1 MDCMVILAQDE
12 ELKELAN
19 QHPHIAAQ
27 IHERYQ
33 DVPRKLKGESSVSR
47 YFSTK
52 GTWNIF

>member
-33 DVPRKLKGESSVSR
+33 DVPRKLKGESE
-47 YFSTK
+47 
-52 GTWNIF
+52 G